1 MQLPK
6 FANVMKTLDSDDLNL
21 LSTPYGF
28 ARGVLREPL
37 YRWQEDVLASLSP
50 RGASVAV
57 KAANGAGKS
66 TRIGAPLALWHAVVF
81 PGSLTIV
88 TAGVYRQ
95 VKEQFF
101 PAIRRFSHLF
111 PNWKFLDTE
120 VETHTGSRIYG
131 FSTDDPGRFEG
142 WHNENLLVICDEAKS
157 IPDEIFEAIERC
169 QPARR
174 LLISSPGAP
183 QGTFYRAFTKDRRFY
198 KSFSVT
204 ADDCPHIPKEWVDEQ
219 IQKYG
224 ADSPLVRSMIYAEFN
239 IDGEDG
245 AIVPLRYVERC
256 LASPPPFIDGE
267 IQAFCDFAA
276 GGDENVL
283 AIRRGNKVSIA
294 AAWRDRDTMSAVG
307 KFIRLFEQ
315 HGLGNGQ
322 ICGDGSGLGKPICDR
337 LKEAGWHVR
346 PINNGAPAQDSRH
359 YQNLG
364 AQMWAEGAR
373 MIETCSIIIPDD
385 ESLITQLTTRLASLN
400 SRGQVQLESKDSL
413 RRRGCPSPD
422 RADAVLG
429 AIFTYR
435 QQRLLIA

>member
-1 MQLPK
+1 
-6 FANVMKTLDSDDLNL
+6 MKTTNPDHLALFA
-21 LSTPYGF
+21 TPYGF
-28 ARGVLREPL
+28 ASGVLREPL
-37 YRWQEDVLASLSP
+37 YRWQEDVLASLSR

-66 TRIGAPLALWHAVVF
+66 TKIGAPLALWHAAVF

-101 PAIRRFSHLF
+101 PAIRSFSPLF
-111 PNWKFLDTE
+111 PDWKFLDTE

-183 QGTFYRAFTKDRRFY
+183 HGAFYRAFTKDARFY

-204 ADDCPHIPKEWVDEQ
+204 ADDCPHISKEWIDEQ
-219 IQKYG
+219 VEKYG

-239 IDGEDG
+239 VDGEDG
-245 AIVPLRYVERC
+245 AIIPLRLVEMC
-256 LASPPPFIDGE
+256 MASPPSFVDGE

-294 AAWRDRDTMSAVG
+294 AAWRERDTMSAVG
-307 KFIRLFEQ
+307 RFIRLFEQ
-315 HGLGNGQ
+315 HGLSSGR
-322 ICGDGSGLGKPICDR
+322 IYGDGSGLGKPICDR
-337 LKEAGWHVR
+337 LKEEGWFVR
-346 PINNGAPAQDSRH
+346 PINNGAQAHDSRH
-359 YQNLG
+359 YQNLS

-373 MIETCSIIIPDD
+373 LIEMGEVILPDD
-385 ESLITQLTTRLASLN
+385 ELLRSQLTTRRASLN
-400 SRGQVQLESKDSL
+400 SRGQVQLESKESL
-413 RRRGCPSPD
+413 KRRGCLSPD

-429 AIFTYR
+429 ALFKHR
-435 QQRLLIA
+435 HQQLLIA